1 MKNSILSMAVAL
13 ATVLVA
19 CCGKEKELV
28 FASAP
33 DKRAIELADSIYD
46 AGELEKW
53 IEYYDSKGDVH
64 SALLLRQKYGSVKR
78 NASDFET
85 AIETHAV
92 CIDDARMLG
101 DTLQLIIAYNN
112 QGTNYRR
119 LGDLEEA
126 SNCHYAALGLC
137 DMMAGDTTF
146 TARKN
151 VVRTLNGLGNV
162 MLSLENR
169 EVAEQMF
176 RRALKGE
183 RELGS
188 LTGEAINLANI
199 GAIKEMEGELDSA
212 RIYYSLS
219 LEKNIAHN
227 NVIGISLCRQ
237 NLGNVDEL
245 EGKYD
250 DAKRNYLTSYSMGK
264 NTNDVWHWLNS
275 CTSLANLYLALGET
289 DSAAYYTQE
298 AVEAAERINA
308 KGRLPH
314 IYSLQSRVLE
324 KRNRYREALEYTRLS
339 HLYKDS
345 IGYEENR
352 NHLHSLRI
360 NYEIKKKNEEVS
372 RAQKDAEDEK
382 TLRELIMWSA
392 IILTVLAVVTLAA
405 LVIAGKSRKRANIAL
420 KKTDEERR
428 VFYRNA
434 THRLKTPLTVIV
446 GMTEELK
453 RHIPE
458 NDDVAQQEFD
468 AITRKGKELVELVTR
483 MTEYNAGQIE
493 SLELTEL
500 EQQQEVAAKD
510 GNGEMQCGNCG
521 EEYILVAEDDKDV
534 AFMITQ
540 MLKNQ
545 GYCFKWA
552 ANGREAYDI
561 VRQSIPRLLITDV
574 MMPEMDGLELT
585 RLIREDAEIRHLPI
599 IIVSARTGDEDRL
612 AGIDAGAEVYL
623 GKPFIPDELLLRV
636 RKLLEQR
643 EMLKKAYGEEIRL
656 ADEQAQNELIEGLKS
671 CESDFIKKIDSYIQ
685 ENITECQLTPGMLAD
700 MMAMSIT
707 TLNRRINSITGQNTT
722 NYIRLKRLAR
732 AKYLLRNTEMTMGE
746 IQAVCG
752 FESPSY
758 FSRAFKGEFGLT
770 PSEYR
775 RDSAAGKK

>member
-1 MKNSILSMAVAL
+1 MKNSILSMAVVL

-19 CCGKEKELV
+19 CCGKEKEQV

-33 DKRAIELADSIYD
+33 DPRAIELADSIYD
-46 AGELEKW
+46 AGKLEKW
-53 IEYYDSKGDVH
+53 IEHYDSRNERH
-64 SALLLRQKYGSVKR
+64 SSLVLRQKYGSVKR

-92 CIDDARMLG
+92 CIDDARRLG

-126 SNCHYAALGLC
+126 SNCHYAALDLC

-199 GAIKEMEGELDSA
+199 GAIKEMNGEFDSA
-212 RIYYSLS
+212 RIYYNLS

-237 NLGNVDEL
+237 NIGNVDEL
-245 EGKYD
+245 EGKYE
-250 DAKRNYLTSYSMGK
+250 DAKRNYLTSYHMGK

-275 CTSLANLYLALGET
+275 CTSLANLYLETGET

-298 AVEAAERINA
+298 AIEAAERINA
-308 KGRLPH
+308 KGRLPY

-324 KRNRYREALEYTRLS
+324 KRSMYKEALEYTRLS

-360 NYEIKKKNEEVS
+360 NYEIKKKNAEVS
-372 RAQKDAEDEK
+372 RAQQDAEDEK
-382 TLRELIMWSA
+382 KLRETIMWSA
-392 IILTVLAVVTLAA
+392 IILAVLAIVTLVA
-405 LVIAGKSRKRANIAL
+405 LIIAGKSRKRANIAL
-420 KKTDEERR
+420 KKTDEERHL
-428 VFYRNA
+428 FYRNT

-458 NDDVAQQEFD
+458 SDDVAQQEFD
-468 AITRKGKELVELVTR
+468 AITRKGKELVDLVTR

-493 SLELTEL
+493 NLELTEL
-500 EQQQEVAAKD
+500 AQQEVAAKEKSE
-510 GNGEMQCGNCG
+510 EMQCENCG
-521 EEYILVAEDDKDV
+521 EGYILVAEDDKDV

-545 GYCFKWA
+545 GYCFRWA
-552 ANGREAYDI
+552 ANGKEAHEFI
-561 VRQSIPRLLITDV
+561 KQSMPRLLITDV

-585 RLIREDAEIRHLPI
+585 RLIREDEETHHLPI
-599 IIVSARTGDEDRL
+599 IIVSARTRNEDRL

-643 EMLKKAYGEEIRL
+643 EILKKAYGEEIRQ
-656 ADEQAQNELIEGLKS
+656 ADEEAQNELIEGLKS
-671 CESDFIKKIDSYIQ
+671 SEREFIMKIDSCIQ
-685 ENITECQLTPGMLAD
+685 ENITECSLTPGMLAD
-700 MMAMSIT
+700 SMAMSIT

-732 AKYLLRNTEMTMGE
+732 AKNLLRNTDMTMGE

-758 FSRAFKGEFGLT
+758 FSRAFKSEFGLT
-770 PSEYR
+770 PSAYR

>member
-1 MKNSILSMAVAL
+1 MKNRENHILSAILIL
-13 ATVLVA
+13 AAMLFV
-19 CCGKEKELV
+19 CCGKEKEQGP
-28 FASAP
+28 ATAP
-33 DKRAIELADSIYD
+33 DKMAIELADSIYD
-46 AGELEKW
+46 AEELEKW
-53 IEYYDSKGDVH
+53 IEHYDAQNDRH
-64 SALLLRQKYGSVKR
+64 SALVLRQKYGSVKR

-92 CIDDARMLG
+92 CINDARVLG
-101 DTLQLIIAYNN
+101 DTLQLVIAYNN

-162 MLSLENR
+162 MLSLENN

-212 RIYYSLS
+212 RIYYNLS

-227 NVIGISLCRQ
+227 NMIGISLCYQ
-237 NLGNVDEL
+237 NLGNVDEI
-245 EGKYD
+245 EGQYGS
-250 DAKRNYLTSYSMGK
+250 AKDYYMKSYSIGK
-264 NTNDVWHWLNS
+264 STDDVWHWLNS
-275 CTSLANLYLALGET
+275 CTSLARLYIETGEI
-289 DSAAYYTQE
+289 DSAAYYTGE
-298 AVEAAERINA
+298 AMEAAERINA
-308 KGRLPH
+308 KGRLPQ
-314 IYSLQSRVLE
+314 IYSLHSRVLE
-324 KRNRYREALEYTRLS
+324 ERSRYKEALEYTRLA
-339 HLYKDS
+339 HLYQDS
-345 IGYEENR
+345 IGYEENK
-352 NHLHSLRI
+352 NHLHNLRI
-360 NYEIKKKNEEVS
+360 NYEVKKKNDEIERV
-372 RAQKDAEDEK
+372 QQDALQEK
-382 TLRELIMWSA
+382 SLRETIMWSA
-392 IILTVLAVVTLAA
+392 IILTVLATITLAA
-405 LVIAGKSRKRANIAL
+405 LIIAGRSRKRANIAL
-420 KKTDEERR
+420 KKSDEERR
-428 VFYRNA
+428 LFYRST

-453 RHIPE
+453 RHIPK

-468 AITRKGKELVELVTR
+468 AITRKGKELVDLVAQ

-493 SLELTEL
+493 GLELTEL
-500 EQQQEVAAKD
+500 AQLPVSTKEEAE
-510 GNGEMQCGNCG
+510 EMLCESCG

-552 ANGREAYDI
+552 ANGKEAHELI
-561 VRQSIPRLLITDV
+561 KQSMPRLLITDV

-585 RLIREDAEIRHLPI
+585 RLIREDEETHHLPI
-599 IIVSARTGDEDRL
+599 IIVSARTRNEDRL

-643 EMLKKAYGEEIRL
+643 EILEKAYREEIRK
-656 ADEQAQNELIEGLKS
+656 ADQQAQNELTQGLKNH
-671 CESDFIKKIDSYIQ
+671 EKVFIEKIDAFIHD
-685 ENITECQLTPGMLAD
+685 NITECTLNAGMLAD
-700 MMAMSIT
+700 CMAMSIT
-707 TLNRRINSITGQNTT
+707 TLNRRISGITGVNTT
-722 NYIRLKRLAR
+722 NYIRLKRLTR
-732 AKYLLRNTEMTMGE
+732 AKFLLKNTEMSMGE

-752 FESPSY
+752 FDSPSY
-758 FSRAFKGEFGLT
+758 FSRTFKGEFGVT

-775 RDSAAGKK
+775 KS